1 MTMMMRKQKYLQPAI
16 RGKLADL
23 LDYPVASARVILSGT
38 KLKEKLCSVTG
49 GEGLFMFNRIPPGSY
64 TLEVDYGGFGKLV
77 QQGIAVRN
85 RTITGLDLKMDF
97 HEDSRTIKLQ
107 AISLAFFNDNPPQAD
122 SRNSDLSQ
130 QLSEVVAGLV
140 VDKVQFNP
148 PATFGIGRVTTLELG
163 LYQNLK
169 ELVMRRLLQRNI
181 CDFDRS
187 QIAVTL
193 EAVLHVDGCE
203 VFPSGTP
210 KQDVDGARYLGWE
223 WEIRAKIPGAGS
235 ICLQLEADLRFN
247 GYGSRKKCLLI
258 LDRFVTIKNS
268 HWSLLQCFLGH
279 GPRL

>member
-1 MTMMMRKQKYLQPAI
+1 
-16 RGKLADL
+16 
-23 LDYPVASARVILSGT
+23 
-38 KLKEKLCSVTG
+38 
-49 GEGLFMFNRIPPGSY
+49 
-64 TLEVDYGGFGKLV
+64 
-77 QQGIAVRN
+77 
-85 RTITGLDLKMDF
+85 
-97 HEDSRTIKLQ
+97 
-107 AISLAFFNDNPPQAD
+107 
-122 SRNSDLSQ
+122 
-130 QLSEVVAGLV
+130 
-140 VDKVQFNP
+140 
-148 PATFGIGRVTTLELG
+148 
-163 LYQNLK
+163 
-169 ELVMRRLLQRNI
+169 LVMRRLLQRNI